1 MGLDSV
7 GETCSKMWQGKPRLT
22 VASNQTKLAIST
34 IFNVAMSVEKWLLT
48 CYTARKTIFSF
59 SRLSEKMVFPKKLCW
74 NMIFLVILG
83 KMIFLFPENI
93 ILYLRRKMKDDLS
106 QKKYTEIWYFLQ
118 MFRKDGPFKRNRAG
132 TWSFLYYLERWYFFP
147 QNIFFPWEEREGPSF
162 SRNTWKYEIF
172 CAHVR
177 VLQTRHHAPCQKQIK
192 DTLIPQKYTRRWLT
206 F

>member
-7 GETCSKMWQGKPRLT
+7 GETCSEMWQGKPRLT

-118 MFRKDGPFKRNRAG
+118 TFSKDGLSHMIFYVLSGKMVFFSRKDDIFSLGRKWEAVLLRKYMEI
-132 TWSFLYYLERWYFFP
+132 WHFLC
-147 QNIFFPWEEREGPSF
+147 
-162 SRNTWKYEIF
+162 T
-172 CAHVR
+172 R
-177 VLQTRHHAPCQKQIK
+177 VLQTWCHAPLPKKLKIVSSRK
-192 DTLIPQKYTRRWLT
+192 NTPKGDWHSRLIS
-206 F
+206 